1 MLNKMLKELSQR
13 AWKVSILVFTVF
25 LFHTQALLADTVVLN
40 SSTVLGDLDLSSAQL
55 KKIKAAVEKA
65 INSTIDNEIQC
76 GEVRL
81 DCVVRAARQWSYEGS
96 TFREIVVNIH
106 TVGHASFTVEK
117 PSGQPWTTIAVNA
130 AGNKQ
135 VKK

>member
-1 MLNKMLKELSQR
+1 MANT
-13 AWKVSILVFTVF
+13 I
-25 LFHTQALLADTVVLN
+25 VLN
-40 SSTVLGDLDLSSAQL
+40 SPTVLGDLNLSSAQL
-55 KKIKAAVEKA
+55 NKIKAAVEEA
-65 INSTIDNEIQC
+65 INSNIDNEFQC
-76 GEVRL
+76 GEIRL

-117 PSGQPWTTIAVNA
+117 ASGKPWSTIAVNG